1 MASNPTGPAPAERS
15 PHGADAHPH
24 ERTPGT
30 AGRSPRASDTGHEHP
45 PLASERCGPLA
56 SERCGPLASERYG
69 PLALTRLVKDDG
81 RALILYH
88 HADSGR
94 A

>member
-15 PHGADAHPH
+15 PLGADAQPH